1 MLEDSPRFNPG
12 KAAVFTHE
20 GTNSLDASIM
30 DGATLRAGAVAGV
43 QRVKN
48 PVLLAR
54 AFVSFFRGDQGRGSG
69 HGIGL
74 TIVKRL
80 ADRFGWEVGM
90 SSQPDDGTTVSVI
103 FPHSQRL

>member
-1 MLEDSPRFNPG
+1 MGRIRALE
-12 KAAVFTHE
+12 V
-20 GTNSLDASIM
+20 
-30 DGATLRAGAVAGV
+30 LRPEERQLVVA
-43 QRVKN
+43 RVEFGFSN
-48 PVLLAR
+48 EELAR

-90 SSQPDDGTTVSVI
+90 SSEQGVGTTVSVL
-103 FPHSQRL
+103 FPDTQRL

>member
-1 MLEDSPRFNPG
+1 MIRNACQYTERGRVTVIVEADR
-12 KAAVFTHE
+12 VVVRDT
-20 GTNSLDASIM
+20 
-30 DGATLRAGAVAGV
+30 GV
-43 QRVKN
+43 GLNEEEQK
-48 PVLLAR
+48 R